1 MIKLSKH
8 NLLLTIRR
16 LIGISILSIIV
27 YCSIIFF
34 IKLVFYLMYL
44 GVTIVN
50 NFFSWIVGG

>member
-27 YCSIIFF
+27 YCSINFF

-50 NFFSWIVGG
+50 NFFSWIL